1 MLKFNAIFVACIL
14 AIFMSSTLLCAP
26 ASLDNWK
33 CAFTTGGDLQSI
45 KNTGGVFGTD
55 PSAQDDYDASD
66 LAILSGY
73 DLYVATYHSNT
84 TDAGWTGPTDFYRND
99 ICAPM
104 AVGQSQ
110 TWTIYV
116 WAAPSL
122 PPDASFIAVDFGHN
136 AGVPDGL
143 SFTLALKAKPV
154 GVTGGPATGTVWD
167 LSRQPYG
174 VNLPVYRTSNGLDGY
189 IFDFTATVIPE
200 PSSLLALLAGVT
212 GIGGV
217 AWRRTVRSMKPHR

>member
-1 MLKFNAIFVACIL
+1 MRTIKLIIMSVCIL
-14 AIFMSSTLLCAP
+14 TAINSACFGSTSSWTCLLM
-26 ASLDNWK
+26 
-33 CAFTTGGDLQSI
+33 TTCNCQMA
-45 KNTGGVFGTD
+45 KNTAGLFGV
-55 PSAQDDYDASD
+55 SKSASD
-66 LAILSGY
+66 INDSSDRATATGY
-73 DLYVATYHSNT
+73 DLYAATYHDCST
-84 TDAGWTGPTDFYRND
+84 EPTWDGPTGFFDTDMRSP
-99 ICAPM
+99 IGA
-104 AVGQSQ
+104 GQSK

-122 PPDASFIAVDFGHN
+122 PSDASFVGIDFGYN
-136 AGVPDGL
+136 IGTLPTDI
-143 SFTLALKAKPV
+143 SFTLALRAKPV

-189 IFDFTATVIPE
+189 VFDFTATAIPE